1 MSSDHENPVSP
12 SSAASS
18 PREGAGLPLSRK
30 EFIGAVGGAAAGAL
44 MAGSGA
50 TVAAETLKA
59 ATAVRPSAQKTIIQA
74 MGLDIDQL
82 DPHYFKS
89 IPGYYAVCNLYD
101 MMVDYRHVR
110 QADGGLYPAA
120 TSSGDWEYT
129 PWLAQSWHVSA
140 DARTMTFTLRKDLK
154 FSDGTPLTAK
164 DVKASWDRAVT
175 GQGYAALVMTLMTIT
190 SPAQIVVPD
199 DYTVVLHLKRPNPFA
214 MKMLAVNV
222 ESIMS
227 AKSLRDHA
235 TRTDSTAHNWF
246 KIHAFG
252 SAPYVLANW
261 TPGVQWELRPNPNSW
276 NPGVLK
282 NAGSIIRTIPSAV
295 ERYNLLV
302 RGDVDVAYD
311 LQPKDLAALR
321 HNPSVRLIQFKV
333 PWPYYLGMNNTIHP
347 FDNVKVRQAV
357 SYAIPYKT
365 IIDKVLY
372 GFGQVCKSPVARGMP
387 TSDFRFSPYN
397 SNPAK
402 TKQLLQQAGVSHLAF
417 DLAVLQG
424 RPQDAQIAVWIQA
437 SLAQAGVRVNI
448 LQMTDAEYYAKFD
461 KRQLQ
466 AFIGEW
472 YSWVNDPFYHLYWNF
487 LSTNTF
493 TNATGYS
500 NPTVDK
506 LIHAGLYE
514 TDTATRNRL
523 SREAQRIIMHDAPWA
538 LLYQINYTI
547 AVRSNIHGFNWYPG
561 VGTRFWKVSK
571 T

>member
-1 MSSDHENPVSP
+1 
-12 SSAASS
+12 
-18 PREGAGLPLSRK
+18 
-30 EFIGAVGGAAAGAL
+30 
-44 MAGSGA
+44 
-50 TVAAETLKA
+50 
-59 ATAVRPSAQKTIIQA
+59 
-74 MGLDIDQL
+74 
-82 DPHYFKS
+82 
-89 IPGYYAVCNLYD
+89 
-101 MMVDYRHVR
+101 
-110 QADGGLYPAA
+110 
-120 TSSGDWEYT
+120 
-129 PWLAQSWHVSA
+129 
-140 DARTMTFTLRKDLK
+140 
-154 FSDGTPLTAK
+154 
-164 DVKASWDRAVT
+164 
-175 GQGYAALVMTLMTIT
+175 
-190 SPAQIVVPD
+190 
-199 DYTVVLHLKRPNPFA
+199 

-261 TPGVQWELRPNPNSW
+261 TPGVQWELRPNPNFW

-321 HNPSVRLIQFKV
+321 HNPNVRLIQFKV
-333 PWPYYLGMNNTIHP
+333 PWPYYLGMNNMIHP

-402 TKQLLQQAGVSHLAF
+402 TKQLLQQAGVSNLTF

-437 SLAQAGVRVNI
+437 SLAQASVRVNI

-506 LIHAGLYE
+506 IIHAGLYE
-514 TDTATRNRL
+514 TDVATRNRL
-523 SREAQRIIMHDAPWA
+523 SREAQRLIMHDAPWA

-547 AVRSNIHGFNWYPG
+547 AVRSNIHGFNWYPD
-561 VGTRFWKVSK
+561 VGTRFWMVSK